1 MRSDILVLM
10 TLALGGLVRPAH
22 TVWAQ
27 TPVASGTVITVAG
40 NGTFPSSGDGGQ
52 ATDAGLTAYAVTAGP
67 DGRLYIAEEG
77 NYRIRAI
84 DPTTGVVSTVAGN
97 GSEFVDDGP
106 NGDGGP
112 ATSAQIDISP
122 GRRPNLLTRG
132 K

>member
-1 MRSDILVLM
+1 MRFAVVF
-10 TLALGGLVRPAH
+10 TALALGGFLQPAH

-27 TPVASGTVITVAG
+27 APVAAGTVITVAG
-40 NGTFPSSGDGGQ
+40 NGTFPFSSDGGQ

-67 DGRLYIAEEG
+67 DGRLYIADEG
-77 NYRIRAI
+77 NFRIRAV
-84 DPTTGVVSTVAGN
+84 DPTTGIISTVAGN

-122 GRRPNLLTRG
+122 GRRLNLLTRG